1 MTKLERAI
9 AELKKLPADMQEG
22 WGAMIL
28 DELDAQDR
36 YTLTDEQVAEV
47 RRRRAVKDPVLLSE
61 EEAERRIAD
70 LLK

>member
-9 AELKKLPADMQEG
+9 AELKKLPPEMQEG

-28 DELDAQDR
+28 DELEEQHR
-36 YTLTDEQVAEV
+36 YRLTDEQVAEV
-47 RRRRAVKDPVLLSE
+47 ERRLAVKDPVTLTL
-61 EEAERRIAD
+61 EEAEERLAK

>member
-22 WGAMIL
+22 WASMIL
-28 DELDAQDR
+28 AELEAQDR

-47 RRRRAVKDPVLLSE
+47 RRRRAVKNPVLLSE
-61 EEAERRIAD
+61 EEAEHRIAD

>member
-9 AELKKLPADMQEG
+9 AELKKLPPEMQEG

-28 DELDAQDR
+28 DELEEQHR
-36 YTLTDEQVAEV
+36 YRLTDEQVAEV
-47 RRRRAVKDPVLLSE
+47 RRRRAVKNPVLLSE

>member
-9 AELKKLPADMQEG
+9 AELKKLPPEMQEG

-28 DELDAQDR
+28 DELEEQHR
-36 YTLTDEQVAEV
+36 YMLTDEQVAEV
-47 RRRRAVKDPVLLSE
+47 QRRRAVKNPVLLSE